1 MKENKFYK
9 IMRNIAVFL
18 FKIIYKPTI
27 INKEA
32 IPNNGKMLL
41 VSNHLNKLDGILLI
55 SATKR
60 QIFFIAKKELID
72 SPFGFIFKK
81 LGLIPVDRKTKN
93 NHEALNV
100 ARETLNKEQL
110 IQIFPEG
117 TINRTENIVL
127 PFKMGAVKLAHDTD
141 CSILPFTI
149 TGKYKI
155 FKKSITITFDK
166 PYKLTSS
173 DLEKERQIL
182 EDKITNLLIT
192 TRRDI

>member
-9 IMRNIAVFL
+9 IIRNIAVFI

-32 IPNNGKMLL
+32 IPSNGKMLL
-41 VSNHLNKLDGILLI
+41 VGNHIYAIDCILLM
-55 SATKR
+55 ATTKR
-60 QIFFIAKKELID
+60 QIFFIGKKELLKF
-72 SPFGFIFKK
+72 PFGFLLPKI
-81 LGLIPVDRKTKN
+81 GMIPVDRKNKN

-117 TINRTENIVL
+117 KVNKTNELL
-127 PFKMGAVKLAHDTD
+127 PFKMGTVKMAYDTNCD
-141 CSILPFTI
+141 ILPFTI
-149 TGKYKI
+149 TGKYKPFRKGPKI
-155 FKKSITITFDK
+155 VFDK

-173 DLEKERQIL
+173 DLEKENKIL
-182 EDKITNLLIT
+182 KEKIENLIT
-192 TRRDI
+192 KNK